1 MNKLKVLMEV
11 ELEGLD
17 FIQSGF
23 QLKPFNGGTINSS
36 YLLETSNRNYFVKTF
51 ESDKIALL
59 DRQRLF
65 DIQLELANKGVAVKP
80 VYLSKCCQFQIDQW
94 IDIPTLDQVVVSNL
108 AVAKSL
114 AFALSLVHK
123 TQINCPKLDLPR
135 QWQHYMSLMKE
146 PVLASE
152 QLTLDRYAD
161 IWYQACEDESVFC
174 HNDLSISHVTNT
186 QPCRIFDW
194 EYCAISSPYF
204 DLASCI
210 AVNGL
215 SSTDEASLC
224 ALYAQYTDKR
234 LSDVI
239 DKVTVMKPLVELTNR
254 LWYAAARESN

>member
-146 PVLASE
+146 P
-152 QLTLDRYAD
+152 
-161 IWYQACEDESVFC
+161 IWLQNS
-174 HNDLSISHVTNT
+174 
-186 QPCRIFDW
+186 
-194 EYCAISSPYF
+194 
-204 DLASCI
+204 
-210 AVNGL
+210 
-215 SSTDEASLC
+215 
-224 ALYAQYTDKR
+224 
-234 LSDVI
+234 
-239 DKVTVMKPLVELTNR
+239 
-254 LWYAAARESN
+254 